1 LVPTVQYSSF
11 DRGYDP
17 GHSDVRP
24 TKAPTIQRNIV
35 TKGPSDKPWKM
46 VVAVAMVA
54 IMVASGFVMIAPA
67 LKSNH
72 EKPTQTAPID
82 QPADI
87 AIGGTHYVNFTMS
100 NMLESYAK
108 ARTSTGSYRS
118 NTLELNNWWERRQIK
133 YGDVEVRMSYPFVI
147 GYNSYS
153 AEYPIAGSKVPV
165 LTYGLYSF
173 YRVALDSPSLTTIST
188 GPNMPLRFVP
198 ILAKPYATNDAMSG
212 GWVNWSYYIDYMTN
226 EDVSDARNG
235 TGYWKSYYGMD
246 PSQLNFAGPNS
257 NDGWMN
263 DFQGR
268 VEYNRAAAKKYLNL
282 TGSASLITQ
291 FNANNTGANLG
302 KMNKTWSDY
311 WTNDGSGPSSYGPG
325 GPNDIYAGYDY
336 DIAYAPLNMFL
347 TVDMINSTANKLVLR
362 VGCIGYGLE
371 ILMCRYLDRA
381 GVQSKLVT
389 TPEDL
394 YLNGSASPSGADIR
408 CRYVATY
415 NIAASKDTGFYSPAW
430 LLDVLHF
437 DYTTN
442 TAGHPATLW
451 ASRYA
456 GYQPP
461 KLAPWPLYTTYSP
474 GNNNYGKG
482 VAYYYPPMNWSLLA
496 NEKIVV
502 KLPAEGKSS
511 AGYMPYAG
519 TWVQDTLNA
528 NKMIELND
536 HLVWGE
542 IGLGNCYGAPYN
554 LRSAT
559 YYNHATKTLTLTGP
573 MTFVRNQNPT
583 FPKLNATGAP
593 SFNFDLMRVSD
604 YTMAIQEAGPYVAGQ
619 TYHLQMTAKS
629 NTGATVTDWNGTIDL
644 TATAGTTLGASS
656 LWFRPGSNGVV
667 NTTVTFT
674 AGARTITAT
683 DRNNSLDVFHSIPVM
698 VGPFTLNLV
707 AGWNFVSVPLV
718 GAGYKAS
725 TLPGIKA
732 GDMISQWAPAL
743 QKYDKTYIKGGPPT
757 LDFTLAPNV
766 GYWIWAASTRQCN
779 ISGIIPTTAQSYAF
793 TVPSAGGWITIGFE
807 SMKTT
812 VKAADVPKMYSG
824 TGVITMVAW
833 YNPATGKYVSWISAL
848 PGVSNFIVNPGV
860 GIWCWVTQGPGGTI
874 TYVP

>member
-198 ILAKPYATNDAMSG
+198 ILGKPYATNNAMSG

-311 WTNDGSGPSSYGPG
+311 WTNDGSGASSYGPG
-325 GPNDIYAGYDY
+325 GPNDIYTAYDY
-336 DIAYAPLNMFL
+336 DIAYAPLNIFL
-347 TVDMINSTANKLVLR
+347 TVDMVNSTANKLVLR

-381 GVQSKLVT
+381 GVQSKLES
-389 TPEDL
+389 TPEDF
-394 YLNGSASPSGADIR
+394 YLNGTASTGGADIHS
-408 CRYVATY
+408 RYVATY
-415 NIAASKDTGFYSPAW
+415 NMVASKDKGFYSPSW
-430 LLDVLHF
+430 YLDILHM

-461 KLAPWPLYTTYSP
+461 KLAPWPLYMTYSP
-474 GNNNYGKG
+474 GTNTFGTG
-482 VAYYYPPMNWSLLA
+482 VAYYYPPMNWSLNA
-496 NEKIVV
+496 NEKIVI

-528 NKMIELND
+528 AKQTELND

-542 IGLGNCYGAPYN
+542 IGLGYIYGAPYN

-559 YYNHATKTLTLTGP
+559 YYNHATKTLTLNGP
-573 MTFVRNQNPT
+573 MTFNRNQLPG
-583 FPKLNATGAP
+583 FPKLNATGVP
-593 SFNFDLMRVSD
+593 SFDFDLMRVSS
-604 YTMAIQEAGPYVAGQ
+604 YTVTPATLPAGTSTLTV
-619 TYHLQMTAKS
+619 TAYN
-629 NTGATVTDWNGTIDL
+629 NTGAVVTDWNGTVNLTTPSAGIDFGGKSWVL
-644 TATAGTTLGASS
+644 VKFSSAGGGIATTQ
-656 LWFRPGSNGVV
+656 V
-667 NTTVTFT
+667 TVTSV
-674 AGARTITAT
+674 GSKSITAT
-683 DRNNSLDVFHSIPVM
+683 DVNNSLDIVNTYTYTAVGEFPTLLIPV
-698 VGPFTLNLV
+698 
-707 AGWNFVSVPLV
+707 
-718 GAGYKAS
+718 
-725 TLPGIKA
+725 I
-732 GDMISQWAPAL
+732 
-743 QKYDKTYIKGGPPT
+743 
-757 LDFTLAPNV
+757 
-766 GYWIWAASTRQCN
+766 
-779 ISGIIPTTAQSYAF
+779 GII
-793 TVPSAGGWITIGFE
+793 
-807 SMKTT
+807 
-812 VKAADVPKMYSG
+812 AAV
-824 TGVITMVAW
+824 VITA
-833 YNPATGKYVSWISAL
+833 GRRDKKK
-848 PGVSNFIVNPGV
+848 GE
-860 GIWCWVTQGPGGTI
+860 Q
-874 TYVP
+874 